1 LSKAGRNIDAAQGG
15 YSSTVYAHENDDVIW
30 RIRVRNNG
38 DAPLQD
44 FEFDDSID
52 PGNFLF
58 DWVCDDQGDAVDAA
72 GGMSPA
78 GCVSVGG
85 VTSVP
90 NLDVAQEFGGGA
102 NPYIVAPAGGS
113 GFYYFVGRV
122 TDSCTNRD
130 NTVSGG
136 AWGCQSESPV
146 GGITTTS
153 GGSTAGSD
161 DDPLNTLSVASNV
174 DVDVAYT
181 GIDTGQPMGA
191 TGTVTLTITNN
202 SSGTIKGEASGL
214 RLNHVLPA
222 EYVIDSTFTPTI
234 SMNALYGN
242 YDGMIDTIQWT
253 NPQAGTVPLTSS
265 NPADPLA
272 NTDLDFLLTSSTV
285 HPDFADQIHMIRH
298 GDVVTITFRT
308 VLIDPTYYD
317 LTANIDVREEAPG
330 SSPPNTDPTESFAI
344 TSRTEI
350 WWEEYCTATLHNDV
364 INDNDT
370 AVPED
375 LDTNMVGAE
384 LLFILTGTGDP
395 LPLSVELTNSGGHDA
410 DDYFAYVT
418 FGEAMVVQ
426 TAPAG
431 CAPTTNPPPMPNW
444 TVPANLPATAAVY
457 ACDRGAIGPGTTE
470 TLAFEVVK
478 NTAASFDDDLT
489 FRADVIGEITLSDGT
504 PLWFPVPTARAD
516 GITDRAN
523 DYTLDALRA
532 RVVGYDLLKTQ
543 PANCSEDN
551 PPPGSPDDQVQIGEE
566 CDFYIESG
574 GWFGFQ
580 TPGFT
585 YIAVQNIQ
593 VVDEI
598 PDGQGYISSTDPLL
612 TSTSAIT
619 GVSLNPPPAPLDEAF
634 FDWTFNTVVPAE
646 RITAKDHWFR
656 VDTTTR
662 LLNDPVDTSAPPNQH
677 ADPSSN
683 VLTSTFEAVFF
694 NTLLPGEEVFT
705 LGPNT
710 IGYPREVFRRV
721 DLTVTEPNL
730 IVTKEVCNEALYGAG
745 AACSNF
751 VALAD
756 DGDAFDTYV
765 YRITVT
771 NEASSSGVP
780 RAPAYDVTVTSVTDP
795 SDQLFVDPLTA
806 DALDNDADAL
816 IDGADAGG
824 EGTISDNT
832 LENGNP
838 AQIVAS
844 YTHSDDL
851 LRIDAGDSVILYYRV
866 DPLDDVAPLEQL
878 TSSVTAAYDSLEDAS
893 GSQSA
898 PLGT

>member
-1 LSKAGRNIDAAQGG
+1 MIHRDRHHGKARGARGTLLTLLCAVMFLLALPATAQTVPAGCPASLGTADLIDHDFSVSFCELCSQGTARIVIENPIASSENVDLSEIVISEDLRASGLTYVSSSTTFTGGNVAAPSVVEPTVGPPDGSVLTWTLAPAFTLAGDPPGPNNRQSLTIEFDVERHSSFTEEGLLTANRTIEAEIAATPSCAPADRYTTDTGPGTLPLREPEPDLSKAGRNIDAAQGG

-58 DWVCDDQGDAVDAA
+58 DWVCDDEGDAVDAA

-191 TGTVTLTITNN
+191 TGTVTITITNN

-598 PDGQGYISSTDPLL
+598 PDGQG
-612 TSTSAIT
+612 
-619 GVSLNPPPAPLDEAF
+619 
-634 FDWTFNTVVPAE
+634 
-646 RITAKDHWFR
+646 
-656 VDTTTR
+656 
-662 LLNDPVDTSAPPNQH
+662 
-677 ADPSSN
+677 
-683 VLTSTFEAVFF
+683 
-694 NTLLPGEEVFT
+694 
-705 LGPNT
+705 
-710 IGYPREVFRRV
+710 
-721 DLTVTEPNL
+721 
-730 IVTKEVCNEALYGAG
+730 
-745 AACSNF
+745 
-751 VALAD
+751 
-756 DGDAFDTYV
+756 
-765 YRITVT
+765 
-771 NEASSSGVP
+771 
-780 RAPAYDVTVTSVTDP
+780 
-795 SDQLFVDPLTA
+795 
-806 DALDNDADAL
+806 
-816 IDGADAGG
+816 
-824 EGTISDNT
+824 
-832 LENGNP
+832 
-838 AQIVAS
+838 
-844 YTHSDDL
+844 
-851 LRIDAGDSVILYYRV
+851 
-866 DPLDDVAPLEQL
+866 
-878 TSSVTAAYDSLEDAS
+878 
-893 GSQSA
+893 
-898 PLGT
+898 